1 MFAEI
6 HSRSLKR
13 IYKDNA
19 IQDNAKPTEK
29 GLNVRTRKIFLQSG
43 IIFLAIA
50 TVAFSQ
56 TSEAQDHGSDM
67 HWVGTWAA
75 SQALGN
81 SRAPKVANQT
91 LREIIH
97 TTIGGKQLRI
107 RLSNVFGTTSLAVGP
122 VHVAIKDAGPAI
134 VAGSDHAVTFSGQPT
149 ITIPAGAMVLSD
161 PVTMDVPEHT
171 DLAVSIFVPG
181 EMTQMTG
188 HWSAQQRSYISGAG
202 NFVAEPT
209 LANPTEMFSWILL
222 SGVDVLAPKADYAVV
237 MLGDSIT
244 DGAYATIDMNHRWPD
259 IVEAR
264 LAAAGKHVAV
274 LNAGI
279 GGNRI
284 LHDAVG
290 DAVVFG
296 RSALERFDRD
306 VLAEPGVKYLV
317 VMEGINDIGHANG
330 EGGPGHEIVSAQEII
345 AGLQQ
350 IIERGHEKGFT
361 VIGCTLTPFA
371 VAKAPGYYSPE
382 KDAKRHAVNDWIR
395 TSGKFDAVVDFD
407 KATQDPQHPD
417 QFLPAYDSGDHLH
430 PGDAGYKAMGEA
442 VDLSLFK

>member
-1 MFAEI
+1 V
-6 HSRSLKR
+6 R
-13 IYKDNA
+13 
-19 IQDNAKPTEK
+19 TEK
-29 GLNVRTRKIFLQSG
+29 VFGRTG
-43 IIFLAIA
+43 IIFLIVLLGIA
-50 TVAFSQ
+50 LSQ
-56 TSEAQDHGSDM
+56 TADAQAGGGAAQSGATPGM

-75 SQALGN
+75 SPALSN
-81 SRAPKVANQT
+81 SHAPKVANQT

-97 TTIGGKQLRI
+97 TTIAGKKLRI
-107 RLSNVFGTTSLAVGP
+107 RLSNTFGTASLTVGP
-122 VHVAIKDAGPAI
+122 VHVATRDMGAAI
-134 VAGSDHAVTFSGQPT
+134 VAASDHAITFSGLPT

-161 PVTMDVPEHT
+161 PVEMEVPEHA

-181 EMTQMTG
+181 EMAEMTG
-188 HWSAQQRSYISGAG
+188 HWSAQQNSYISAGG
-202 NFVAEPT
+202 NFVAAPT
-209 LANPTEMFSWILL
+209 LTNATEIGSWILL
-222 SGVDVLAPKADYAVV
+222 SGVDVLAPEANYAILT
-237 MLGDSIT
+237 LGDSIT
-244 DGAYATIDMNHRWPD
+244 DGAYATFNMNHRWPD
-259 IVEAR
+259 ILEDR

-274 LNAGI
+274 LNEGI

-284 LHDAVG
+284 LHDGFGQGTAY
-290 DAVVFG
+290 G

-306 VLAEPGVKYLV
+306 VLSEPGVKYLI
-317 VMEGINDIGHANG
+317 VMEGINDIGHGNG
-330 EGGPGHEIVSAQEII
+330 AGGPGQEIVSAQEVI

-350 IIERGHEKGFT
+350 IIERGHEKGLT

-371 VAKAPGYYSPE
+371 IAKAPGYYSPE
-382 KDAKRHAVNDWIR
+382 KDVKRHAVNDWIR